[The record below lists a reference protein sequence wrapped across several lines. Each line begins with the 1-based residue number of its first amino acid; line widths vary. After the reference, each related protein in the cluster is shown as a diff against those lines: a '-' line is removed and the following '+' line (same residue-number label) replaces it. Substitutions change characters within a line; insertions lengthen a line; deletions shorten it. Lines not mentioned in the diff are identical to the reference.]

1 MSHRLAS
8 PAVTNQRHQAAASL
22 DYFPTPPFAARALLE
37 ELIIPIVGPVSHL
50 VADDPA
56 CGELHLVEG
65 LMDSF
70 AWVQYSDVED
80 WGRQPPLR
88 DFTFQTRAS
97 LLERGAVVPDW
108 IITNPPFNLLEEF
121 ILKALEI
128 AKVGV
133 AMFVRINALPGQ
145 GRYNRIYR
153 DTPPT
158 VVGVFA
164 ERIALI
170 EGAWDPE
177 ASTATDYIWL
187 VFIKGEAPRPTFFF
201 PPGMAAKYTRL
212 SDLRLAKP
220 GEAARRAAARRAA
233 AKAGA

>member
-1 MSHRLAS
+1 MNHRLAS

-22 DYFPTPPFAARALLE
+22 DYFPTPPFAVRALIE
-37 ELIIPIVGPVSHL
+37 EIIIPTVGPVDQL
-50 VADDPA
+50 TALDPA
-56 CGELHLVEG
+56 CGELHMVHG
-65 LMDSF
+65 LMDYF
-70 AWVQYSDVED
+70 LRTPFSDVYD
-80 WGRQPPLR
+80 WGEHPPIR
-88 DFTFQTRAS
+88 DFTFETRAA
-97 LLERGAVVPDW
+97 LQAAGDRIPEW

-128 AKVGV
+128 ATVGV

-153 DTPPT
+153 NTPPT

-187 VFIKGEAPRPTFFF
+187 VFIKGEGPRPTFFF

-212 SDLRLAKP
+212 SDRHLAKP
-220 GEAARRAAARRAA
+220 GEAARRAAAR
-233 AKAGA
+233 KASKGDK

>member
-8 PAVTNQRHQAAASL
+8 SAVTNQRHLAATSL
-22 DYFPTPPFAARALLE
+22 DYFPTPPFAARALME

-65 LMDSF
+65 LLDSF

-97 LLERGAVVPDW
+97 LVEKGAVVPDW

-121 ILKALEI
+121 VLKALEI
-128 AKVGV
+128 AQVGV

-145 GRYNRIYR
+145 VATTGF
-153 DTPPT
+153 T
-158 VVGVFA
+158 VTRHQPSSA
-164 ERIALI
+164 SSPSASLSSRALGI
-170 EGAWDPE
+170 LKPRR
-177 ASTATDYIWL
+177 
-187 VFIKGEAPRPTFFF
+187 RPTTSGSFSSRAKR
-201 PPGMAAKYTRL
+201 PGQPSSSRPAMAAKYTRL

-220 GEAARRAAARRAA
+220 GEAARRAAARKAA
-233 AKAGA
+233 AKEGA

>member
-1 MSHRLAS
+1 MNHRLAS

-22 DYFPTPPFAARALLE
+22 DYFPTPPFAARALME
-37 ELIIPIVGPVSHL
+37 ELIIPIVGSVSHL

-56 CGELHLVEG
+56 CGELHMVEG
-65 LMDSF
+65 LLDSF

-80 WGRQPPLR
+80 WGRQSPLR

-97 LLERGAVVPDW
+97 LVEQGAVVPDW

-121 ILKALEI
+121 VLKALEI
-128 AKVGV
+128 ATVGV

-220 GEAARRAAARRAA
+220 GEAARRAAVRKAA
-233 AKAGA
+233 AKESA